1 MQKMKWLITTLALL
15 VFLSGCN
22 SPLTTP
28 TTTPQETRT
37 VTDALGREVVVPAQ
51 VDRIVALSNVPRMA
65 VYLGIADRVVGYGG
79 AKVATVTPLT
89 AYAYAVRDRWA
100 DVTIAGTDAGGNTD
114 YYPEEIL
121 AANPDVIFCSYT
133 EDVVASLQTQTGI
146 PVVVVATGNLFA
158 EDYNESLRIL
168 AAVCGVEARAEQVI
182 AYIDDC
188 LADLH
193 ARTATVAAADKPTAL
208 SAAATFKGAHGIE
221 GVRIQDQV
229 FAAVHAINVAEQST
243 TADNST
249 AVEVDKEQILAW
261 DAEYIFCDFGGV
273 ELVKQD
279 VAANPDFY
287 AHLAAYNNGR
297 IYQYPSS
304 TSYYANL
311 EISLANSY
319 FVGSVLYP
327 HVFSDLDVRAKA
339 NEICQFFLGEE
350 DYLSVLDDYG
360 ASYGPIDFEGG
371 R

>member
-1 MQKMKWLITTLALL
+1 MQKLKWMIITLALF

-22 SPLTTP
+22 SPRTTP

-65 VYLGIADRVVGYGG
+65 VYLGIADRVVGYSGS
-79 AKVATVTPLT
+79 KVATVTPLT
-89 AYAYAVRDRWA
+89 AYAYAMRALWA
-100 DVTIAGTDAGGNTD
+100 DVAIAGTDAGGNTD
-114 YYPEEIL
+114 YYPEEII
-121 AANPDVIFCSYT
+121 AVQPDVIFCAYT
-133 EDVVASLQTQTGI
+133 EDIVTNLQTQTGI

-158 EDYNESLRIL
+158 EDYNQSLRIL
-168 AAVCGVEARAEQVI
+168 GTACGVEERAEQVI
-182 AYIDDC
+182 AYIDTC

-193 ARTATVAAADKPTAL
+193 TRTAALDAGERPTAL

-229 FAAVHAINVAEQST
+229 FAAVHAINVAAQST
-243 TADNST
+243 ADDNTTAI
-249 AVEVDKEQILAW
+249 EVDKEQILAW
-261 DAEYIFCDFGGV
+261 DADYIFCDYGGV

-287 AHLAAYNNGR
+287 AHLTAFNNGR

-319 FVGSVLYP
+319 YVGSVLYP
-327 HVFSDLDVRAKA
+327 QAFADVDVRAKA
-339 NEICQFFLGEE
+339 NEICHFFLGVE
-350 DYLSVLDDYG
+350 DYLSVLADHG
-360 ASYGPIDFEGG
+360 ASYGPIDFEAD